1 MHKDTFAIFLRPANA
16 DFCVQTPKSHYKRA
30 TVQRVGRW
38 SGKEGILRCEWVVTG
53 LAALTREPLAGQ
65 VVNTGPFGW
74 RFWIEL
80 GSF

>member
-1 MHKDTFAIFLRPANA
+1 MWVWKHAIAPNG
-16 DFCVQTPKSHYKRA
+16 CIGC
-30 TVQRVGRW
+30 VGRW
-38 SGKEGILRCEWVVTG
+38 SGTEGTLRCEWVVTG
-53 LAALTREPLAGQ
+53 LATLTREPLAGQ